1 MNIDTN
7 INNYTLQELYDIVG
21 TENKDEIDDKINALL
36 NQVVISAA
44 PNKNNLIQFL
54 SEIKT
59 KLLAE
64 EFDEDEIEDAENK
77 LTTPNSERLILLDSS
92 FRDYESTSETNF
104 TIELKYPV
112 SNVISL
118 RLYSYS
124 IPYSSYNIDAEYG
137 NNRFSVYDDANDM
150 QQIEFPSGRYSN
162 DQFLT
167 QLNSLMT
174 SSVTWSCSFSLNTSS
189 GKLTFTS
196 DQNMSFFF
204 DSNTIT
210 GQPMNSLGWIMG
222 FRSQMTSVISGVSC
236 VAQCVLN
243 LIGPKYL
250 VLDIDD
256 YNNTT
261 TSLLS
266 TSSNTTEH
274 ISLPSYYVSGQP
286 RITFP
291 RSLTQAQ
298 IYTIQEILKTNKTNQ
313 ETASTV
319 LEPLSS
325 ASNIFAIIPFKHNET
340 FSSINVEFGGTV
352 QENKR
357 CYVGPVTIKKL
368 RIKLFD
374 DKNNILN
381 LNGLEWSFMLIA
393 ELK

>member
-36 NQVVISAA
+36 SQVMISST

-64 EFDEDEIEDAENK
+64 EFDEAEIEDSEEK
-77 LTTPNSERLILLDSS
+77 FTIPNGERLILLDSA
-92 FRDYESTSETNF
+92 FRDYESSSETNF

-124 IPYSSYNIDAEYG
+124 IPYSFYNIDAVYG
-137 NNRFSVYDDANDM
+137 NNIFSVYYDDLM

-162 DQFLT
+162 DQFLA

-174 SSVTWSCSFSLNTSS
+174 SIVSWSCSFSLNTSS
-189 GKLTFTS
+189 GKLSFTS
-196 DQNMSFFF
+196 DQNMSFYFN
-204 DSNTIT
+204 SNTIT
-210 GQPMNSLGWIMG
+210 SQPMNSLGWIMG
-222 FRSQMTSVISGVSC
+222 FRSQTTSVIAGVNL

-243 LIGPKYL
+243 LIGPKYF

-256 YNNTT
+256 FNNTT

-286 RITFP
+286 RVTFP

-340 FSSINVEFGGTV
+340 FSSINVEFGGSV